1 MTVTVE
7 KIKPGAQLRWGIQ
20 YRLNVHKP
28 FPFLPRQGL
37 SCSLLGM
44 VHTHRETG
52 DTKDLSP
59 SLWQTVSHRF
69 PLQGLQISVTV
80 ADAEQEVA
88 CPETKGC

>member
-20 YRLNVHKP
+20 YKLNVHKP
-28 FPFLPRQGL
+28 FHFLPRQGL

-52 DTKDLSP
+52 DTKDLLL

-69 PLQGLQISVTV
+69 SLQGLQISVIV